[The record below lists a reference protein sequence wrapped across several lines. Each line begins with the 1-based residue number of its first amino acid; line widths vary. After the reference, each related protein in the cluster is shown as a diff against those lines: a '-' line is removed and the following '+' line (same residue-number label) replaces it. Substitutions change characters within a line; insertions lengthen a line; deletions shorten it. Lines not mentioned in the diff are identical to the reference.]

1 MAIEKS
7 IEWCVL
13 WTELCLPSS
22 EWAAWAQAVFSAL
35 AVLAAIGVVWWQIW
49 LTKRHNTRA
58 ARLIASGLLTVM
70 NQIIGGIEI
79 VEGGLKARTS
89 GKNTLANSPRNLVTI
104 LKTLPL
110 PSKEELIALNNDLH
124 ECAIDLI
131 RASNSMRQIREA
143 LEVLSETTALND
155 EQGNPPATL
164 FELPYQLA
172 GEAKAAFFKAREA
185 LDKYCPQ

>member
-1 MAIEKS
+1 MAIEKT
-7 IEWCVL
+7 IEWCLL

-58 ARLIASGLLTVM
+58 ARLIASGLLTMM

-89 GKNTLANSPRNLVTI
+89 GNNSSANSPRNLVTI

-110 PSKEELIALNNDLH
+110 PSKEELIALNIDLH
-124 ECAIDLI
+124 ECAISLI
-131 RASNSMRQIREA
+131 RASNSTRQICEA

-155 EQGNPPATL
+155 EQGNPPAAL

-172 GEAKAAFFKAREA
+172 SNAKAAFAKAREA
-185 LDKYCPQ
+185 LDMYCPQ